1 MTAHSHTASVADLG
15 TYALVASAIHYLQGN
30 VQRQP
35 SLAELAVH
43 LGVSESRLQRSFSAF
58 AGVSPKRFLQFH
70 TKQHAK
76 ALLLDS
82 ADVLTT
88 ALAAGLSGPGRLH
101 DLMVSTEAMT
111 PGEIGRGGRGVVL
124 RYAYGDT
131 PLGAALAACTPRGL
145 SYLGFAEPHGEAE
158 AMQDLHDRWP
168 AATLEQ
174 DDSVRA
180 VITQAFAGWGS
191 GKPLHLVLAGTNFQI
206 KVWEALLA
214 IPPGQLVSYDDIAA
228 VIGLE
233 HVRAIENA
241 ANALRAC
248 FLELTHADA
257 ERAVLQCVHS
267 VAAHG
272 ARIVSDRTE
281 TRRVSVLTEDAVK
294 LTDLCAQCQ

>member
-15 TYALVASAIHYLQGN
+15 TYALVARAIHYLQGN

-145 SYLGFAEPHGEAE
+145 AYLGFAEPHGEAE

-206 KVWEALLA
+206 NVWEALLA
-214 IPPGQLVSYDDIAA
+214 IPEGRLASYTQLARA
-228 VIGLE
+228 VGRPDA
-233 HVRAIENA
+233 VRAVA
-241 ANALRAC
+241 S
-248 FLELTHADA
+248 
-257 ERAVLQCVHS
+257 AVGRNPL
-267 VAAHG
+267 
-272 ARIVSDRTE
+272 
-281 TRRVSVLTEDAVK
+281 SVLIPCHRVIRESGALGGYHWGLARK
-294 LTDLCAQCQ
+294 GALIALESARRERLAQAA